1 MNNRLED
8 LYVDVTQIL
17 RPVVD
22 EKILSDTVHK
32 ILLEVQLVRAQESND
47 LLEEL
52 ISLVDVYESL
62 ETERERADRNEKALV
77 AVIGMYRDI
86 VEISRAQE
94 QYDNEMK
101 QLEEMEK
108 NL

>member
-1 MNNRLED
+1 MKNNLEG

-22 EKILSDTVHK
+22 ENVLTDIVHSVLS
-32 ILLEVQLVRAQESND
+32 EFQLMRAQELSD
-47 LLEEL
+47 IMEEVVR
-52 ISLVDVYESL
+52 IVDVYEEL

-94 QYDNEMK
+94 QYDNEIK